1 AATPSRLS
9 GATAM
14 VMATLTSARITLAR
28 NQSKIAHFKAAILKL
43 IRKSDLASV
52 GHGLEL
58 PAFFPWFLF
67 VPWDWRSAMIVG
79 LADEGCFVLCCA
91 WSECDHA
98 CAGQDRKDDG
108 SELRDLCQHRS
119 H

>member
-1 AATPSRLS
+1 MRIENRPKHFVSLHVLHSRACFGVPGRADAALGIITLTVAGRQHRVGS
-9 GATAM
+9 AAQTAM

-58 PAFFPWFLF
+58 PAFFPWFLL
-67 VPWDWRSAMIVG
+67 VPWN
-79 LADEGCFVLCCA
+79 
-91 WSECDHA
+91 
-98 CAGQDRKDDG
+98 
-108 SELRDLCQHRS
+108 
-119 H
+119 

>member
-1 AATPSRLS
+1 MRIENRPKHFVSLHVLHSRACFGVPGRADAAAWNHYAHRGRAATPSRLS
-9 GATAM
+9 GADCN

-67 VPWDWRSAMIVG
+67 VPWD
-79 LADEGCFVLCCA
+79 
-91 WSECDHA
+91 
-98 CAGQDRKDDG
+98 
-108 SELRDLCQHRS
+108 
-119 H
+119 

>member
-1 AATPSRLS
+1 MRPLGLITLTVAGGNAESALAAQ
-9 GATAM
+9 TAI
-14 VMATLTSARITLAR
+14 VMATGTSARITLAR

-67 VPWDWRSAMIVG
+67 VPWD
-79 LADEGCFVLCCA
+79 
-91 WSECDHA
+91 
-98 CAGQDRKDDG
+98 
-108 SELRDLCQHRS
+108 
-119 H
+119 